1 MSKLRKVAFALLL
14 VFAMLMSGTCI
25 AIKALGS
32 SVPTGGVEGPEA
44 DALARS
50 IEAAIDAEAWAK
62 TGAVEWTFA
71 DRNTLLWDRQRMLVR
86 VLHKDTSVMVDLT
99 TRRGKAWKNGQPV
112 TGDELTAALAYGWAA
127 WANDSFWLN
136 PLVKLFDDGVSREK
150 ITLTGDDTDG
160 KVGLLVSYSKGGV
173 TPGDRYLWI
182 LDARDRPIAWRMWT
196 SVFPVSGI
204 RVSWEDWVKLDT
216 GAYVATKHRLP
227 GLSIDVTGLRAAA
240 TLADL
245 VGADDPFAPLYQP

>member
-14 VFAMLMSGTCI
+14 LLATVMSGTCI

-32 SVPTGGVEGPEA
+32 AVPTGGVEGPEA
-44 DALARS
+44 DALAHA
-50 IEAAIDAEAWAK
+50 IEGAIDAEAWAK

-99 TRRGKAWKNGQPV
+99 TRQGKAWKDGQPV
-112 TGDELTAALAYGWAA
+112 TGEELTAALSYGWAA

-196 SVFPVSGI
+196 TVFPVSGI
-204 RVSWEDWVKLDT
+204 RVSWDDWVKLDT
-216 GAYVATKHRLP
+216 GAYIATKHRLP

-240 TLADL
+240 TLKDL